1 MIRTHSLFSQA
12 PPSLIL
18 VDMPGYGFAYLS
30 DNDQERCYSLCMS
43 YLLLRGSPLK
53 RVLLLVDARHG
64 LKASDTAFFKEL
76 SLQLSNL
83 KNTSPSSNANKMS
96 WKLQVVIT
104 KCDLIERK
112 DLARRLQVL
121 KENMFE
127 LLPSTIIHSS
137 LPVMAVSSKEKKG
150 IIELTKE
157 LAGITHKSRG
167 LKRAYKGERMLK
179 RMEPNGATSG
189 LKVDNDDPEVA
200 PVKKLNRKQ
209 KRLLRQ
215 SNEKK
220 EITSNTKK

>member
-1 MIRTHSLFSQA
+1 
-12 PPSLIL
+12 
-18 VDMPGYGFAYLS
+18 MPGYGFAYLS

-43 YLLLRGSPLK
+43 YLLMRGSPLK
-53 RVLLLVDARHG
+53 RVMLLVDARHG

-76 SLQLSNL
+76 SLQLNNL
-83 KNTSPSSNANKMS
+83 KNTSPTSNANKMS

-127 LLPSTIIHSS
+127 LLPSSIIHSS

-157 LAGITHKSRG
+157 LAGISHKSRG
-167 LKRAYKGERMLK
+167 LKRAYKGERIAK
-179 RMEPNGATSG
+179 RMSENGTTNG
-189 LKVDNDDPEVA
+189 LKVSNDDPTVA
-200 PVKKLNRKQ
+200 PIKKLNRKQ

-215 SNEKK
+215 ATEKK
-220 EITSNTKK
+220 ETTRNIKK

>member
-1 MIRTHSLFSQA
+1 MYSFTCSQA

-64 LKASDTAFFKEL
+64 LKASDTVFFKEL

-83 KNTSPSSNANKMS
+83 RNTSPSSNAHKMS

-121 KENMFE
+121 KENMFG
-127 LLPSTIIHSS
+127 LLPSSIIHSS

-157 LAGITHKSRG
+157 LAGISHKSRG
-167 LKRAYKGERMLK
+167 LKRAYKGERTSK
-179 RMEPNGATSG
+179 RMEANGATSG
-189 LKVDNDDPEVA
+189 LKVDNDDAEVA

-220 EITSNTKK
+220 EITSNIKK

>member
-1 MIRTHSLFSQA
+1 
-12 PPSLIL
+12 
-18 VDMPGYGFAYLS
+18 MPGYGFAYLS
-30 DNDQERCYSLCMS
+30 DNYQERCYSLCMS
-43 YLLLRGSPLK
+43 YLLMRGSPLK
-53 RVLLLVDARHG
+53 RVMLLVDARHG

-76 SLQLSNL
+76 SLQLNNL
-83 KNTSPSSNANKMS
+83 KNTSPTSNANKMS

-127 LLPSTIIHSS
+127 LLPSSIIHSS

-157 LAGITHKSRG
+157 LAGISHKSRG
-167 LKRAYKGERMLK
+167 LKRAYKGERIAK
-179 RMEPNGATSG
+179 RMSENGTTNG
-189 LKVDNDDPEVA
+189 LKVSNDDPTVA

-215 SNEKK
+215 ATEKK
-220 EITSNTKK
+220 ETTQNIKK